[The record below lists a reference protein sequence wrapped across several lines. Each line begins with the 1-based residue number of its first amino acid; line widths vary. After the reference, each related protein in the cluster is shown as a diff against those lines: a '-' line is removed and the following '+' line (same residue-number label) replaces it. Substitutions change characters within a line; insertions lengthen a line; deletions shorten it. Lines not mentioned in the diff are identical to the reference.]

1 MKAPLVNTSVKN
13 TSGVPCNNLGHFPLR
28 TYPMDEDQIIQNA
41 DKHHLI
47 TIEMCIESDCL
58 KVKANQIQHIADEE
72 IVLDACKIECI
83 LRK

>member
-41 DKHHLI
+41 DKHH
-47 TIEMCIESDCL
+47 MCLSL
-58 KVKANQIQHIADEE
+58 SPHNN
-72 IVLDACKIECI
+72 
-83 LRK
+83 